1 MKTKTVAI
9 FLLPI
14 LLIAAW
20 AFTSAEPEKVKESS
34 DWVLVRIYEPGT
46 LGKGFPGIFVTYP
59 DGKTDE
65 IVLRKL
71 ERQTIVSNGDIIYKA
86 LDGLFK
92 QGYEITQMTGGN
104 DFQTLI
110 LKK

>member
-1 MKTKTVAI
+1 MKLKSLLL

-14 LLIAAW
+14 LLMAVW
-20 AFTSAEPEKVKESS
+20 AFTATEPENSDKNA